1 MTSIAERPRMAV
13 ATGTLSIKGFWIS
26 LALCLALV
34 AGVGGALVD
43 APASTR
49 DIALPVL
56 ILGATLMFGLGLAD
70 LARAREL
77 RFARALIVA
86 GVLWSLSA
94 LTASDDPLRSSVG
107 HVSQWFVVLAIVYVL
122 LGYPS
127 GQLANRTD
135 RALFA
140 GGALLLA
147 VLYLP
152 TALAAQQFPHPSLW
166 SDCVSAC
173 PRNAFSLAHS
183 TPAVVRD
190 ILIPSREVLTV
201 SLFAAI
207 AVTVIRRARN
217 AGPLLARLYAPI
229 AAFAAFQTVLFAAY
243 FALRTA
249 APDSRAVSTMG
260 WMFVLTLPA
269 AGLACGT
276 GRLYRHIY
284 AANALDRIARTVRAG
299 SSAVQVR
306 RALSDALEDPSL
318 RILHS
323 SGGDS
328 KAWVDDSGSPVS
340 HADGDRAGVTEIA
353 GDTQRIAI
361 VHDPSL
367 AEDRFLVQ
375 IAGSYALAALENDRL
390 TGELHSSREELAESR
405 TGRLVAEQ
413 STRQKIERDLHDGAQ
428 QRLVALRVKLELAAS
443 ALEAEDPEQARVIRA
458 LGDEVDATIDEVRA
472 FARGVYP
479 SLLAQTGL
487 EQALRGAS
495 RDAPLPATVYARGL
509 GRYPADLEA
518 TLYFSCLEALQNA
531 CKHARSATGVTISVW
546 QDSRLHFEVSDD
558 GDGFDLQT
566 TPYGTGLTNLGD
578 RLSAAGGTMTIRS
591 TPGQGTILA
600 GSIPLG

>member
-1 MTSIAERPRMAV
+1 MTDIAEQPRIAV
-13 ATGTLSIKGFWIS
+13 DTPALAVTGFWIS
-26 LALCLALV
+26 LASCLAT
-34 AGVGGALVD
+34 AAAVGAALVG
-43 APASTR
+43 APARTL
-49 DIALPVL
+49 DIALPVFL
-56 ILGATLMFGLGLAD
+56 LGATLMFGLGLAD
-70 LARAREL
+70 LARAREV

-94 LTASDDPLRSSVG
+94 LTATGDSLLYSVG
-107 HVSQWFVVLAIVYVL
+107 HVSQWFVVLGIVYVVL
-122 LGYPS
+122 SYPS
-127 GQLANRTD
+127 GQLADKND

-147 VLYLP
+147 FLYLP
-152 TALAAQQFPHPSLW
+152 TALVTQQFPNPSLW
-166 SDCVSAC
+166 SNCASGC

-190 ILIPSREVLTV
+190 LIVPSREVLTV
-201 SLFAAI
+201 ALFAAI
-207 AVTVIRRARN
+207 ATTVIRRARS
-217 AGPLLARLYAPI
+217 AGPLLARFYAPI
-229 AAFAAFQTVLFAAY
+229 AAFATLQTLLFLTY
-243 FALRTA
+243 FPLRAA
-249 APDSRAVSTMG
+249 APESGAVSTMG

-284 AANALDRIARTVRAG
+284 AANALERIARTVRAG
-299 SSAVQVR
+299 SSVVQVR

-323 SGGDS
+323 FGGES
-328 KAWVDDSGSPVS
+328 KAWVDDSGSPVA
-340 HADGDRAGVTEIA
+340 HADGDGAGVTEIV
-353 GDTQRIAI
+353 GDTRRIAI

-375 IAGSYALAALENDRL
+375 IAGCYALAALENDRL
-390 TGELHSSREELAESR
+390 SGELDLSREQLAESR

-413 STRQKIERDLHDGAQ
+413 SARQKIERDLHDGAQ

-443 ALEAEDPEQARVIRA
+443 ALEAEDPQHARVIRA

-495 RDAPLPATVYARGL
+495 RDAPVPTTVDAREL
-509 GRYPADLEA
+509 GRYPADIEA

-531 CKHARSATGVTISVW
+531 CKHARSATRVTISVW
-546 QDSRLHFEVSDD
+546 QDSRLHFAVSDD

-566 TPYGTGLTNLGD
+566 TPYGTGLTNLDD

-591 TPGQGTILA
+591 RRGHGTTLN